1 MNICSVLSLFI
12 LGLFLDPA
20 LRPPLPF
27 GFSPAGDDCAEEGVS
42 PAGVVGVA
50 AALGLAA
57 ALGVAVVLVRPPLPF
72 GFSPAGDDCA
82 EEGVSPA
89 AALGVAVVLV
99 GDGDGGGVTLS
110 GRIGDVSGVVCEAG
124 CGLAGFD
131 LKIIN

>member
-12 LGLFLDPA
+12 LGLFLDPFC
-20 LRPPLPF
+20 RPPLPF
-27 GFSPAGDDCAEEGVS
+27 GFSPAGDDC
-42 PAGVVGVA
+42 
-50 AALGLAA
+50 
-57 ALGVAVVLVRPPLPF
+57 
-72 GFSPAGDDCA
+72 
-82 EEGVSPA
+82 

>member
-12 LGLFLDPA
+12 LGLFLDPSV
-20 LRPPLPF
+20 RPPLPF

-42 PAGVVGVA
+42 PAGVVGV
-50 AALGLAA
+50 
-57 ALGVAVVLVRPPLPF
+57 
-72 GFSPAGDDCA
+72 
-82 EEGVSPA
+82 A

-124 CGLAGFD
+124 SGLAGFD

>member
-12 LGLFLDPA
+12 LGLFLDPFC
-20 LRPPLPF
+20 RPPLPF

-50 AALGLAA
+50 AALGLA

>member
-1 MNICSVLSLFI
+1 MNICSELSLFI
-12 LGLFLDPA
+12 LGLFLDPFC
-20 LRPPLPF
+20 RPPLPF

-42 PAGVVGVA
+42 PAGVVGV
-50 AALGLAA
+50 
-57 ALGVAVVLVRPPLPF
+57 
-72 GFSPAGDDCA
+72 
-82 EEGVSPA
+82 A

>member
-1 MNICSVLSLFI
+1 MNICSELSLFI

-20 LRPPLPF
+20 L
-27 GFSPAGDDCAEEGVS
+27 
-42 PAGVVGVA
+42 
-50 AALGLAA
+50 
-57 ALGVAVVLVRPPLPF
+57 RPPLPF

>member
-12 LGLFLDPA
+12 LGLFLDPFV
-20 LRPPLPF
+20 RPPLPF

>member
-12 LGLFLDPA
+12 LGLFLDP
-20 LRPPLPF
+20 F
-27 GFSPAGDDCAEEGVS
+27 C
-42 PAGVVGVA
+42 
-50 AALGLAA
+50 
-57 ALGVAVVLVRPPLPF
+57 RPPLPF

>member
-12 LGLFLDPA
+12 LGLFLDP
-20 LRPPLPF
+20 F
-27 GFSPAGDDCAEEGVS
+27 
-42 PAGVVGVA
+42 
-50 AALGLAA
+50 
-57 ALGVAVVLVRPPLPF
+57 VRPPLPF

-124 CGLAGFD
+124 SGLAGFD

>member
-12 LGLFLDPA
+12 LGLFLDP
-20 LRPPLPF
+20 F
-27 GFSPAGDDCAEEGVS
+27 
-42 PAGVVGVA
+42 
-50 AALGLAA
+50 
-57 ALGVAVVLVRPPLPF
+57 VRPPLPF

-131 LKIIN
+131 LNIIN

>member
-1 MNICSVLSLFI
+1 MNICSELSLFI

-20 LRPPLPF
+20 L
-27 GFSPAGDDCAEEGVS
+27 
-42 PAGVVGVA
+42 
-50 AALGLAA
+50 
-57 ALGVAVVLVRPPLPF
+57 RPPLPF

-124 CGLAGFD
+124 SGLAGFD

>member
-1 MNICSVLSLFI
+1 MNIRSVLSLFI
-12 LGLFLDPA
+12 LGLFLDPFC
-20 LRPPLPF
+20 RPPLPF

-50 AALGLAA
+50 AALGL
-57 ALGVAVVLVRPPLPF
+57 
-72 GFSPAGDDCA
+72 
-82 EEGVSPA
+82 A

>member
-12 LGLFLDPA
+12 LGLFLDP
-20 LRPPLPF
+20 F
-27 GFSPAGDDCAEEGVS
+27 
-42 PAGVVGVA
+42 
-50 AALGLAA
+50 
-57 ALGVAVVLVRPPLPF
+57 VRPPLPF